1 MSRAS
6 FGEQPKDQLPPP
18 TSPTHTRKKKNKKKD
33 WL

>member
-6 FGEQPKDQLPPP
+6 FGEQPKDLLAPL
-18 TSPTHTRKKKNKKKD
+18 TSPTHTRKKKAKKKD